1 MTADPESSMNWQQ
14 FTMQLGALPPEL
26 VEAVFERHGAC
37 SVTLSDAGDDPVF
50 EPAPGETPLW
60 GDTRITGLFEAA
72 TDLRPL
78 RDDLLRSFMLQE
90 LPGCRIE
97 SLPERDWERE
107 WLKDFRPMAF
117 GRRLWVCPGGFEVD
131 TEDAIVVR
139 LDPGLAFGTGTHPT
153 TALCLE
159 WLDSTDLKEYRVLDY
174 GCGSGILAI
183 AALLLG
189 AESAIGFDIDPQAIT
204 ASRANAARN
213 GVGARLAT
221 TTQNTELT
229 GRFDVL
235 LANIL
240 ASTLIDNA
248 AGISALLKPGGLLA
262 LSGILDKQADS
273 VRRAYRG
280 CVQFAASRAKDEWVL
295 LTGQRS

>member
-1 MTADPESSMNWQQ
+1 MNWQQ

-37 SVTLSDAGDDPVF
+37 SVTLSDAGDDPVL
-50 EPAPGETPLW
+50 EPVPGETPLW
-60 GDTRITGLFEAA
+60 ADTRITGLFEAG

-78 RDDLLRSFMLQE
+78 HDDLLRSFMLQE
-90 LPGCRIE
+90 LPGYRVE
-97 SLPERDWERE
+97 SLPDRDWERE
-107 WLKDFRPMAF
+107 WLKDFRAMAF
-117 GRRLWVCPGGFEVD
+117 GKRLWVCPSGFEVD
-131 TEDAIVVR
+131 AVDAVVVH

-159 WLDSTDLKEYRVLDY
+159 WLDSTALQGCRVLDY

-189 AESAIGFDIDPQAIT
+189 AEAAVGFDIDPQAIT
-204 ASRANAARN
+204 ASKQNAARN
-213 GVGARLAT
+213 RVAEKLTT
-221 TTQNTELT
+221 TTQSANLT
-229 GRFDVL
+229 GQFDVL

-240 ASTLIDNA
+240 ATPLIENA
-248 AGISALLKPGGLLA
+248 RGISALLKPGGLLA
-262 LSGILDKQADS
+262 LSGILANQADA
-273 VRRAYRG
+273 VRNAYRG
-280 CVQFAASRAKDEWVL
+280 CVQLAASRTKDDWIL

>member
-1 MTADPESSMNWQQ
+1 MNWQQ
-14 FTMQLGALPPEL
+14 FTMQLGALSPEL

-50 EPAPGETPLW
+50 EPAPGETRLW
-60 GDTRITGLFEAA
+60 ADTRITGLFGAD
-72 TDLRPL
+72 TDLGRL
-78 RDDLLRSFMLQE
+78 HDDLLRSFMLQE
-90 LPGCRIE
+90 LPGYRVE

-117 GRRLWVCPGGFEVD
+117 GRRLWICPGGFEVD
-131 TEDAIVVR
+131 ATDAVVVR

-159 WLDSTDLKEYRVLDY
+159 WLDSIDLKGCRVLDY

-189 AESAIGFDIDPQAIT
+189 AQSAVGFDIDPQAIT
-204 ASRANAARN
+204 ASRQNAARN
-213 GVGARLAT
+213 GVADRLT
-221 TTQNTELT
+221 TTSQGAELA
-229 GRFDVL
+229 GQFNVL

-240 ASTLIDNA
+240 ASPLIDNA
-248 AGISALLKPGGLLA
+248 ASISALLKPGGLLA
-262 LSGILDKQADS
+262 LSGILGNQVDA
-273 VRRAYRG
+273 VRGAYRG
-280 CVQFAASRAKDEWVL
+280 SVQFAASRTKDDWVL
-295 LTGQRS
+295 LTGQRF

>member
-1 MTADPESSMNWQQ
+1 MPP
-14 FTMQLGALPPEL
+14 GA
-26 VEAVFERHGAC
+26 AGAAWA
-37 SVTLSDAGDDPVF
+37 LSGL
-50 EPAPGETPLW
+50 LW
-60 GDTRITGLFEAA
+60 VLW
-72 TDLRPL
+72 
-78 RDDLLRSFMLQE
+78 S
-90 LPGCRIE
+90 LPG
-97 SLPERDWERE
+97 RDWERE

-131 TEDAIVVR
+131 AMDAVVVR

-159 WLDSTDLKEYRVLDY
+159 WLDSTNLKGCRVLDY

-189 AESAIGFDIDPQAIT
+189 AESAVGFDIDPQAIT
-204 ASRANAARN
+204 ASRQNAQRN
-213 GVGARLAT
+213 GVADRLTT
-221 TTQNTELT
+221 TTQGAALT
-229 GRFDVL
+229 GKFNVL

-248 AGISALLKPGGLLA
+248 ASISALLKRGGLLA
-262 LSGILDKQADS
+262 LSGILGNQIDA
-273 VRRAYRG
+273 VRSAYRG
-280 CVQFAASRAKDEWVL
+280 SVQFAASRTKDDWVL

>member
-1 MTADPESSMNWQQ
+1 MNWQQ
-14 FTMQLGALPPEL
+14 FTMQLGSLPPEL

-37 SVTLSDAGDDPVF
+37 SVTLSDAGDDPVL

-60 GDTRITGLFEAA
+60 ADTRITGLFEAK
-72 TDLRPL
+72 TDLRQL
-78 RDDLLRSFMLQE
+78 HDDLLRSFMLQE
-90 LPGCRIE
+90 LPGYRVE

-117 GRRLWVCPGGFEVD
+117 GRRLWVCPSGFEVD
-131 TEDAIVVR
+131 AVNAVVVH

-159 WLDSTDLKEYRVLDY
+159 LLDSTDLRGCRVLDY

-204 ASRANAARN
+204 ASQQNAARN
-213 GVGARLAT
+213 RVGARLTAT
-221 TTQNTELT
+221 TQSATVT
-229 GRFDVL
+229 GQFDVL

-240 ASTLIDNA
+240 ATPLIDNA
-248 AGISALLKPGGLLA
+248 AGIGALLKPGGLLA
-262 LSGILDKQADS
+262 LSGILGNQVNA
-273 VRRAYRG
+273 VRNAYRG
-280 CVQFAASRAKDEWVL
+280 CVQFAANRTKDEWVL

>member
-1 MTADPESSMNWQQ
+1 MHWQQ
-14 FTMQLGALPPEL
+14 FTMQLGALPPDL

-37 SVTLSDAGDDPVF
+37 SVTLSDAGDNPVL

-60 GDTRITGLFEAA
+60 ADTRITGLFEADI
-72 TDLRPL
+72 DLQRL
-78 RDDLLRSFMLQE
+78 HDDLLRSFMLKE
-90 LPGCRIE
+90 LPGYRLE

-131 TEDAIVVR
+131 AVNAVVVR

-153 TALCLE
+153 TALCLD
-159 WLDSTDLKEYRVLDY
+159 WLDSTDPRGCRVLDY

-189 AESAIGFDIDPQAIT
+189 AESAVGFDIDSQAIT
-204 ASRANAARN
+204 ASRQNAVRN
-213 GVGARLAT
+213 AVAERLT
-221 TTQNTELT
+221 TTMHGAELT
-229 GRFDVL
+229 GQFDVV

-240 ASTLIDNA
+240 ASPLIDNA
-248 AGISALLKPGGLLA
+248 ASIIALVKRGGLLA
-262 LSGILDKQADS
+262 LSGILDNQADA
-273 VRRAYRG
+273 VRNAYCGFVR
-280 CVQFAASRAKDEWVL
+280 FAATRTKDDWVL

>member
-1 MTADPESSMNWQQ
+1 MNWQQ

-37 SVTLSDAGDDPVF
+37 SVTLSDAGDDPVL

-60 GDTRITGLFEAA
+60 ADTRITGLFEAD
-72 TDLRPL
+72 TDLRRL
-78 RDDLLRSFMLQE
+78 HDDLLRSFMLQE
-90 LPGCRIE
+90 LPGYRVE

-131 TEDAIVVR
+131 AVDAVVVR

-159 WLDSTDLKEYRVLDY
+159 WLDSTDLKGCRVLDY

-189 AESAIGFDIDPQAIT
+189 AQSAVAFDIDPQAIT
-204 ASRANAARN
+204 ASRLNAARN
-213 GVGARLAT
+213 GVAEKLT
-221 TTQNTELT
+221 TTTHSAELT
-229 GRFDVL
+229 GRFDVV

-240 ASTLIDNA
+240 AAPLIKNA
-248 AGISALLKPGGLLA
+248 AAISALLKHGGLLA
-262 LSGILDKQADS
+262 LSGILGNQVEA
-273 VRRAYRG
+273 VRSAYRG
-280 CVQFAASRAKDEWVL
+280 SVKFAAKRTRDDWVL

>member
-1 MTADPESSMNWQQ
+1 MTAGLESTMNWQQ

-37 SVTLSDAGDDPVF
+37 SVTLSDAGDDPVL

-60 GDTRITGLFEAA
+60 ADTRITGLFQAG

-78 RDDLLRSFMLQE
+78 HDDLLRSFMLQE
-90 LPGCRIE
+90 LPGYRVE

-117 GRRLWVCPGGFEVD
+117 GRRLWVCPSGFEVD
-131 TEDAIVVR
+131 SVDAVVVHM
-139 LDPGLAFGTGTHPT
+139 DPGLAFGTGTHPT

-159 WLDSTDLKEYRVLDY
+159 WLDSTDLQGCRVLDY

-204 ASRANAARN
+204 ASRQNAMRN
-213 GVGARLAT
+213 RVAERLTT
-221 TTQNTELT
+221 TTQSATVT
-229 GRFDVL
+229 GQFDVL

-240 ASTLIDNA
+240 ATPLIDNA
-248 AGISALLKPGGLLA
+248 AGISAMLKPGGLLA
-262 LSGILDKQADS
+262 LSGILSNQVNA
-273 VRRAYRG
+273 VRSAYREY
-280 CVQFAASRAKDEWVL
+280 VQFAASHTRDDWVL